1 MSALEWCVFV
11 CNHSARGDHWKKSF
25 TASPQFIRA
34 VMANGNKSVSVN
46 KATVAY
52 CAVLPFAHTDSAS
65 FVIRVSDTSRH
76 VGGERPALSPAV
88 AVYVSQR
95 ITPAF
100 LDSGP
105 RDPAAGYRP
114 SASSISWGRFYE
126 MSSNVSM
133 KSMQWKKHPMCFSVD
148 VVYTDAHL
156 LPDQWRRAG
165 AEKGLRSKWLT
176 AGCLSFFT
184 TFIISKDEK
193 INFYHTKSIYFHT
206 PKGKEYLFGDNKS
219 FIGCTRTSDWKKWL
233 FSKMEWPGIDVVY
246 GCWGNYV

>member
-11 CNHSARGDHWKKSF
+11 CNHSARGDHWKNSF
-25 TASPQFIRA
+25 TTSPQFIQA
-34 VMANGNKSVSVN
+34 IMANGNKSVSVN

-52 CAVLPFAHTDSAS
+52 CAVLSFAHMDSAS
-65 FVIRVSDTSRH
+65 FVIRISDTSWH

-105 RDPAAGYRP
+105 GDPAAGYRP
-114 SASSISWGRFYE
+114 PAGSISWGRFYD
-126 MSSNVSM
+126 MSISVSM
-133 KSMQWKKHPMCFSVD
+133 KSMQGKHPVCFSAD

-165 AEKGLRSKWLT
+165 AEKELRASDWLL
-176 AGCLSFFT
+176 AADGFSPH
-184 TFIISKDEK
+184 SSSPRMKK
-193 INFYHTKSIYFHT
+193 INFYHTKSVYFHT
-206 PKGKEYLFGDNKS
+206 PKGKECLFGDNKS
-219 FIGCTRTSDWKKWL
+219 CMGCTGTSHWNMWL